1 MHFVKLVRPCHDLV
15 LFTYVENPPVN
26 LSLKVC
32 APWKYFFGKT
42 SPSPYFRVGGD
53 NMKWS
58 LKIRLKGKRIN

>member
-32 APWKYFFGKT
+32 APWKYF
-42 SPSPYFRVGGD
+42 
-53 NMKWS
+53 
-58 LKIRLKGKRIN
+58 LEKRPPLHTLG